1 MRLHTCYCFSVNL
14 KKIGMQNWLK
24 LNDWKSKNVGIG
36 KRRLIL
42 NLCVS
47 TELLYSHLQ
56 ERRMHQQREAL
67 LKEKETSEKI
77 AARAFAQ
84 SYLNDLVP
92 SVFSILHDSGYFYD
106 TTERGNKYPICVC
119 MHIIKITPEIETTFM
134 PWLMEQASD
143 ALQKKIIA
151 RMMVDGKYSK
161 VLCLF

>member
-1 MRLHTCYCFSVNL
+1 MGV
-14 KKIGMQNWLK
+14 I
-24 LNDWKSKNVGIG
+24 V
-36 KRRLIL
+36 IL
-42 NLCVS
+42 
-47 TELLYSHLQ
+47 YFQHIQ

-106 TTERGNKYPICVC
+106 TTERGILFMYISVC
-119 MHIIKITPEIETTFM
+119 TYYYLIYVFAIEIETSFI
-134 PWLMEQASD
+134 PWLMEQTSN

-151 RMMVDGKYSK
+151 RMMVDGKHDVCRFY
-161 VLCLF
+161 L